1 MANLSDEHLI
11 LLEHTVRA
19 NEQVLEEN
27 RRLREQLAE
36 RDETHNK
43 VMRDVLGELQQL
55 RQQEKRTSNSRC
67 RRGRKEKQ
75 NIQIPPLCR
84 VSTSQL
90 FEKMWGQ
97 MCLAK
102 LVLL

>member
-11 LLEHTVRA
+11 LLERTVRG

-27 RRLREQLAE
+27 RRLREQLTE

-55 RQQEKRTSNSRC
+55 GQQEKRTSNSRC
-67 RRGRKEKQ
+67 
-75 NIQIPPLCR
+75 
-84 VSTSQL
+84 
-90 FEKMWGQ
+90 
-97 MCLAK
+97 
-102 LVLL
+102 

>member
-55 RQQEKRTSNSRC
+55 GQQEKRTSNSRC
-67 RRGRKEKQ
+67 RHG
-75 NIQIPPLCR
+75 
-84 VSTSQL
+84 
-90 FEKMWGQ
+90 
-97 MCLAK
+97 
-102 LVLL
+102 